1 MTNPPVAFL
10 AYLTQPAPGVCL
22 LNLQADRESEL
33 QRFEIKLDDQLNMLM
48 KLADLAGQHNRRE
61 KEEA

>member
-22 LNLQADRESEL
+22 LNLQPDRESEL
-33 QRFEIKLDDQLNMLM
+33 QRFEISLDHQLGMLV
-48 KLADLAGQHNRRE
+48 KLADLAEQHSRRA
-61 KEEA
+61 KEEV